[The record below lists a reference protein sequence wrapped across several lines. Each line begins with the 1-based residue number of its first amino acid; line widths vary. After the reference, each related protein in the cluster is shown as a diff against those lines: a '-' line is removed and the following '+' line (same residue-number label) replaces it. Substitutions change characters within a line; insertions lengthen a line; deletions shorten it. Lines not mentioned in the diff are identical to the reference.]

1 MDNDQCKE
9 NQSIPS
15 KHFNNYEFP
24 CWFLSEIH
32 HSGMRLET
40 ENEVMLCGCDELSV
54 PSKAQV
60 ETESSL

>member
-1 MDNDQCKE
+1 MINAKKTKVFLLNISTTMNSQ
-9 NQSIPS
+9 
-15 KHFNNYEFP
+15 
-24 CWFLSEIH
+24 CWFLYEIH

-40 ENEVMLCGCDELSV
+40 ENEVMLCGCDGLSV